1 MTSQPHTRDP
11 YEEPPISRAGAR
23 MLVYEQPPAIS
34 RGLQER
40 MNAVLSAAAPGP
52 FSDALGELEAYMSSL
67 DGAGGLPIE
76 LQVVLKAYVI
86 AGWKQWRAGFAGRE
100 L

>member
-1 MTSQPHTRDP
+1 
-11 YEEPPISRAGAR
+11 

-40 MNAVLSAAAPGP
+40 MNAVLSAVAPGP
-52 FSDALGELEAYMSSL
+52 FSDALGELEAYMTAP
-67 DGAGGLPIE
+67 DGADGLPLD
-76 LQVVLKAYVI
+76 LQICLKTYVM